1 MDERPPG
8 RDARLTELFDAPCSA
23 VLRYAQLRTP
33 SEAQDIAAEAFL
45 VAWRRLADVPP
56 EDCDDAPARWREVR
70 RRVRADAGRSVGRL
84 IGRGLIVFVR
94 LGDGAIQARP
104 RVNSRVV
111 IPAQAGW
118 IQAT

>member
-1 MDERPPG
+1 
-8 RDARLTELFDAPCSA
+8 
-23 VLRYAQLRTP
+23 
-33 SEAQDIAAEAFL
+33 
-45 VAWRRLADVPP
+45 
-56 EDCDDAPARWREVR
+56 
-70 RRVRADAGRSVGRL
+70 
-84 IGRGLIVFVR
+84 VFVR